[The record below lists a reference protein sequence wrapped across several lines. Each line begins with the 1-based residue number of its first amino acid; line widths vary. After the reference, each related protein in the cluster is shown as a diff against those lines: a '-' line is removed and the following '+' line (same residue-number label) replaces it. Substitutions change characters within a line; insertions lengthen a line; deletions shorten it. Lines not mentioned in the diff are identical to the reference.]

1 MTIFHCP
8 QQFVIR
14 YEALSLQPIQL
25 TMPAITQSLASVGAH
40 GAPTPHLPGPHLL
53 PPDIFHNLGQYSP
66 WFPANTSSK
75 DDDIPQN
82 CTVTFVSQLERH
94 GSRYPTGGAYKQL
107 RKTLRQIAKHLERVP
122 KESTHLKP
130 TEGLDPQLEW
140 LRHWVEPKR
149 AEDGG
154 LRNRLGNSE
163 LTPYG
168 QFEAYSS
175 GWRFYEQYA
184 HLFNEKQV
192 EVNADYDVELDSN
205 GANSNSLLDLLCV
218 EPEAS
223 SPTDAPPVLRLFS
236 RVRRGVCRILGSYTS
251 SSSAEN
257 EPSHAQRPFVRASG
271 ADRVVTT
278 SRFWLQGFAHS
289 PHKPFRHAPPESAP
303 WPQKGRPAVLDGLKS
318 GKPHRRIRYLPKPD
332 LIIPEA
338 RKADKLGEVISNNT
352 LDVYTCSAFER
363 DYRDNAQ
370 SPASIKTAA
379 FASNATAAIR
389 ARLASRLGVRRGGS
403 KDRRGERLH
412 LKPNQVQQLFSLCAF
427 DTVARLDPYGLLY
440 NQPKRNEGAV
450 SPFCGLFEPQEFAS
464 IYEITTNMEKDY
476 GFAAHNPLHKALATP
491 WLRELLARLEDRP
504 PVMNP
509 PTSINTTL
517 DKDSD
522 TFPIPSANGPRAFV
536 DFTHDNQ
543 LAPAIAALGLW
554 GEGHEWMTSLTTP
567 FSGRLTV
574 EKLECGRDEYVR
586 ILVNDQPA
594 SVLEGSWC
602 SGSSFSESDHL
613 CPLAA
618 FVEPL
623 KWVDQANEWEKCY
636 SKKDKKGQES

>member
-1 MTIFHCP
+1 
-8 QQFVIR
+8 
-14 YEALSLQPIQL
+14 
-25 TMPAITQSLASVGAH
+25 MPAITPSLASVGAH
-40 GAPTPHLPGPHLL
+40 AAPTPHLPGAHLL

-66 WFPANTSSK
+66 WFPANGSSPHADTS
-75 DDDIPQN
+75 DQ

-107 RKTLRQIAKHLERVP
+107 RKTLRQIAKHLEHVP
-122 KESTHLKP
+122 EASVHTKP
-130 TEGLDPQLEW
+130 TEALDPQLEW
-140 LRHWVEPKR
+140 LCHWVESKKS
-149 AEDGG
+149 EDGG

-184 HLFNEKQV
+184 HLFGEQQV
-192 EVNADYDVELDSN
+192 EVNADYSSDADSK
-205 GANSNSLLDLLCV
+205 SLLDRFC
-218 EPEAS
+218 S
-223 SPTDAPPVLRLFS
+223 SPETSAPSSSWPALHLFS
-236 RVRRGVCRILGSYTS
+236 HVRQGICRLLGSATS
-251 SSSAEN
+251 SSHK
-257 EPSHAQRPFVRASG
+257 HAHRPFVRASG

-303 WPQKGRPAVLDGLKS
+303 WPQKGRPAVLDDLKS
-318 GKPHRRIRYLPKPD
+318 GKPHRRIRDLPKPD
-332 LIIPEA
+332 VVIPEA
-338 RKADKLGEVISNNT
+338 RKADKLGQGTSNNT

-379 FASNATAAIR
+379 FAGNATAAIR
-389 ARLASRLGVRRGGS
+389 ARLAAQLGVRRGGS
-403 KDRRGERLH
+403 KDKRGERLH
-412 LKPNQVQQLFSLCAF
+412 LKPGQVQQLFSLCAF
-427 DTVARLDPYGLLY
+427 DTVTRLDPYGLLY
-440 NQPKRNEGAV
+440 GQPERNEGAV
-450 SPFCGLFEPQEFAS
+450 SPFCGLFEPHEFAR
-464 IYEITTNMEKDY
+464 IYEVTTDMEKDY
-476 GFAAHNPLHKALATP
+476 GFAAHNPLHSALATP
-491 WLRELLARLEDRP
+491 WLRELLARLGDRP
-504 PVMNP
+504 PVMTP

-517 DKDSD
+517 DTDRD
-522 TFPIPSANGPRAFV
+522 TFPIPAAKGPRAFV

-543 LAPAIAALGLW
+543 LAPVIAALGLW
-554 GEGHEWMTSLTTP
+554 DEAHEWVTSLTTP

-594 SVLEGSWC
+594 SVETGSWC
-602 SGSSFSESDHL
+602 PGLTETHGDQL
-613 CPLAA
+613 CPIAA

-623 KWVDQANEWEKCY
+623 RWVDQPNEWEKCY
-636 SKKDKKGQES
+636 SNKDKKGQ